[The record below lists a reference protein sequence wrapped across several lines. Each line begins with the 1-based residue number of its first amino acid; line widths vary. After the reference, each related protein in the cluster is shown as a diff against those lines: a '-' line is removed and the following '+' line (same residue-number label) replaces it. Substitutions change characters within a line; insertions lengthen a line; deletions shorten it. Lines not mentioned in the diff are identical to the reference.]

1 MMLHATIAALS
12 QMILEVSVDA
22 LHAYIRNGVVEI

>member
-12 QMILEVSVDA
+12 QMILEVSVEHLDA
-22 LHAYIRNGVVEI
+22 LHVVM